1 MSASIHLFFS
11 ASSSQLYHSLFL
23 CKNGLVV
30 DKENSWSSHTRALAP
45 SRRVSRDETARAD
58 DGTAARLGMSRAVSI
73 ALAQRARDVVRCPFP
88 IGGRTFSHASSSSS
102 SSSSTTREY
111 VLPGGVETLSI
122 LRSATTNGEIY
133 LVGTAHVSKESAK
146 QVAELVA
153 LVKPTS
159 VCVELCDERYRTI
172 REKIER
178 GAGKGSSTGTSD
190 FVRDAVKDFV
200 GAFAPGGSS
209 SLGDNLLGAAMKTFY
224 GFFKLSGL
232 DPGGEFKEAVKAA
245 DAMGAKIV
253 CVDRDVR
260 QTLRRVRE
268 AMSWED
274 VLTLMSGNVK
284 PGGPEPP
291 PTDGGMHD
299 IERAIESL
307 KTRAH
312 IRQMREFLAHQ
323 VPKVSRVFVDER
335 DEIMVQALLSHGDER
350 VVAVVGMAHMDGIER
365 RWEEAQKRLRVA
377 RQ

>member
-1 MSASIHLFFS
+1 MKTVGAPTH
-11 ASSSQLYHSLFL
+11 
-23 CKNGLVV
+23 
-30 DKENSWSSHTRALAP
+30 AP
-45 SRRVSRDETARAD
+45 SRPRVASRATRPRARTND
-58 DGTAARLGMSRAVSI
+58 TAARLEMSRAVSI
-73 ALAQRARDVVRCPFP
+73 ALARRARDVARCPFP
-88 IGGRTFSHASSSSS
+88 IGGRPFSHASSSSTT
-102 SSSSTTREY
+102 TTREY

-172 REKIER
+172 REKINQR
-178 GAGKGSSTGTSD
+178 GAGKKSSTGTSD

-245 DAMGAKIV
+245 DAVGAKIV

-365 RWEEAQKRLRVA
+365 RWEEAQRRLRVA
-377 RQ
+377 Q